1 MEKKYTYEEFLQII
15 KRLRAE
21 DGCPWDRAQTHE
33 SLKPCMLEEAYEV
46 VEAIDQKDEENLKEE
61 LGDVLLQVVMHAQI
75 AEEENWFDMA
85 DIVDGI
91 ASKMVSRHPH
101 IFGDASVTTS
111 EEVLDQWE
119 AIKKKEKHET
129 TIYES
134 LKRVPKAL
142 PANIRAA
149 KVQKKA
155 AVTGYEFA
163 DIHQVWDK
171 VREELEELENAV
183 LEGNQAHIDDE
194 FGDVMFS
201 LINYF
206 RFLGVNAENSL
217 TNAIEKFINRLGSVE
232 NLAKSKG
239 LELSALDPEQLD
251 QLWELNKKL
260 SRQ

>member
-142 PANIRAA
+142 LP
-149 KVQKKA
+149 
-155 AVTGYEFA
+155 
-163 DIHQVWDK
+163 
-171 VREELEELENAV
+171 LL
-183 LEGNQAHIDDE
+183 
-194 FGDVMFS
+194 
-201 LINYF
+201 
-206 RFLGVNAENSL
+206 
-217 TNAIEKFINRLGSVE
+217 FI
-232 NLAKSKG
+232 
-239 LELSALDPEQLD
+239 
-251 QLWELNKKL
+251 
-260 SRQ
+260 

>member
-101 IFGDASVTTS
+101 IF
-111 EEVLDQWE
+111 EM
-119 AIKKKEKHET
+119 H
-129 TIYES
+129 
-134 LKRVPKAL
+134 P
-142 PANIRAA
+142 
-149 KVQKKA
+149 
-155 AVTGYEFA
+155 
-163 DIHQVWDK
+163 
-171 VREELEELENAV
+171 
-183 LEGNQAHIDDE
+183 
-194 FGDVMFS
+194 
-201 LINYF
+201 
-206 RFLGVNAENSL
+206 
-217 TNAIEKFINRLGSVE
+217 
-232 NLAKSKG
+232 
-239 LELSALDPEQLD
+239 
-251 QLWELNKKL
+251 
-260 SRQ
+260 